1 MGNEGEIDA
10 ESLQQTVGRVVQAT
24 RKSGAGSLC
33 LTLDGLP
40 PAGLGVNRKAQLVV
54 EALLLANYQFAKY
67 KSNQDGREKPLSSA
81 IVLLGND
88 DDLIPAQDGSRAGE
102 IVARWTCFSRDLQNT
117 PANDLTP
124 ARLAEIARDQSRKLG
139 LRCRVLDQ
147 KGIAQL
153 KMGALLGVAQGSV
166 NEPRFIILERK
177 PARHAGGAIVFVGK
191 GITFDTGG
199 ISIKSS
205 DGLDTMKY
213 DMSGAAAVLAAV
225 CALAELGMPLRIVGL
240 MPCAENMPGGRA
252 QRPGDIVR
260 ACNGKTIEVADTDAE
275 GRLVLAEALAYA
287 QRYKPAA
294 VIDLATLT
302 GSVYSALGAT
312 AAGLFGKDEKL
323 LAEIKKAAEVTGERV
338 WQLPLFKEFSDAM
351 KSEVADIR
359 NLPAKSVGAGA
370 STGAAFLE
378 AFAKGYPWA
387 HLDIAAVAH
396 PKEERPIDPK
406 GGSGWGVRLLV
417 QFCRD
422 RLEQGENP

>member
-1 MGNEGEIDA
+1 
-10 ESLQQTVGRVVQAT
+10 LQTT
-24 RKSGAGSLC
+24 RKNGIRSLC
-33 LTLDGLP
+33 LAFDTLPLS
-40 PAGLGVNRKAQLVV
+40 GLGVNKKAQLVV
-54 EALLLANYQFAKY
+54 EALQLANYQFAKY
-67 KSNQDGREKPLSSA
+67 KSSQEGRDKPLESA
-81 IVLLGND
+81 VVLLGNEK
-88 DDLIPAQDGSRAGE
+88 DLIPAQDGHRIGE
-102 IVARWTCFSRDLQNT
+102 IVARWTCFARDLQNT

-124 ARLAEIARDQSRKLG
+124 SHLAETAKGKSRKAG
-139 LRCRVLDQ
+139 LRCRVFDQ

-153 KMGALLGVAQGSV
+153 KMGALLGVGQGSA
-166 NEPRFIILERK
+166 NEPRFVVLEHK
-177 PARHAGGAIVFVGK
+177 PARRAGGTIVLIGK

-213 DMSGAAAVLAAV
+213 DMSGAATVLAAL
-225 CALAELGMPLRIVGL
+225 CALAELGVPLHVAGL

-275 GRLVLAEALAYA
+275 GRLVLADALAYA
-287 QRYKPAA
+287 ERYKPAA

-302 GSVYSALGAT
+302 GSVYSALGAA

-323 LAEIKKAAEVTGERV
+323 LEEIKRAAAATGERV

-351 KSEVADIR
+351 KSEIADIR

-378 AFAKGYPWA
+378 AFAKGYAWA

-396 PKEERPIDPK
+396 PKEERPITPK

-422 RLEQGENP
+422 RWEHGKGD